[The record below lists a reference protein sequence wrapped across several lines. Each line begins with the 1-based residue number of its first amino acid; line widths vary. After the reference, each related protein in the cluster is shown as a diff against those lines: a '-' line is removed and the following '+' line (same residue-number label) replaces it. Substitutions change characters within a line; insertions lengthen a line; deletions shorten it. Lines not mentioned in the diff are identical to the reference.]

1 MSTKKVRSSFHLV
14 AILFAWANS
23 YILRSHFPSE
33 LVLKISWNVMASKR
47 MSEAPRQDQDA
58 KKPWILQKFLLDY
71 TTDWLVLKPSMKV
84 ATFCYCCTCRLDF
97 SIGHG
102 RHDDCKR
109 HVACKHHKEYAEL
122 RRTCPSVCSMF
133 KQKETRPSVSS
144 VFKQKETLLVL
155 KTTRAEALLVTTLVD
170 SNLPLTAADKNSRK
184 PSRKCFQTEITW
196 CDAFLTEALNFLR
209 NCVLGP

>member
-1 MSTKKVRSSFHLV
+1 
-14 AILFAWANS
+14 
-23 YILRSHFPSE
+23 
-33 LVLKISWNVMASKR
+33 MASKR

-84 ATFCYCCTCRLDF
+84 ATFCYCCACRLDF

-122 RRTCPSVCSMF
+122 RRTCPSVSSMF
-133 KQKETRPSVSS
+133 KQKETP
-144 VFKQKETLLVL
+144 LVL

-170 SNLPLTAADKNSRK
+170 SNLPLLAADKNSRK
-184 PSRKCFQTEITW
+184 PSRKCFQTEITR